1 MSIPT
6 DVDRL
11 RGELE
16 AAREVAEQHRLLI
29 EATDTGFVILD
40 EAGRVLDANAEY
52 VRLSGHAHLD
62 QLRGRPV
69 TDWTAPEDVERNAA
83 EVRRCLAGEAVRSL
97 EVVYLGPDGRRTPIE
112 INAMARRT
120 PSGPTILTVCRDAS
134 PRRRA
139 EEALRDSEHRYRAT
153 IDSMGEAIHVV
164 DADLRIELVNST
176 GETWFRRVGI
186 EGEVLGL
193 QVFEAFPFLTE
204 AVRDEYRQVF
214 ANAEPLITEERNW
227 VLGQE
232 VVTETRKIP
241 ILEGGRVAHV
251 VTVIRDVTEA
261 VHAQEKLRQ
270 TEKLDA
276 LGQLSSGI
284 AHDFNNE
291 LAAVLGYAELISNRT
306 EDPEL
311 QEYAA
316 LIAQVARRSA
326 ELIRQLLAFSRK
338 GRARS
343 VPVDVH
349 DLVREVATLLGR
361 TIDPRITIHL
371 SLEATRAV
379 TTGDPAQLQS
389 ALLNLALNARDAMP
403 DGGELTFATEVVRGE
418 TGEHLQIRVIDTGVG
433 MSEDVRRRLFE
444 PFFTTKGPGHGTGMG
459 LPAVYGTI
467 DDHRGTIQV
476 DSAPGRGATFTLL
489 LPLTDVA
496 GAPAMAAP
504 AEAVIRGRGHVLVAD
519 DVPTVLRVAC
529 DVLELLGYR
538 VTACP
543 DGAAALEVYR
553 GAWQT
558 IDLVLLDVMMPR
570 LDGASAL
577 AEMHRINPAIRAIL
591 ASGHPP
597 GPNEQRL
604 LAELGAG
611 FLQKPFTM
619 AELSRCV
626 ASMLDARLG

>member
-1 MSIPT
+1 MPA
-6 DVDRL
+6 DVNRL
-11 RGELE
+11 RSELE

-29 EATDTGFVILD
+29 EATDTGFVVLD
-40 EAGRVLDANAEY
+40 DGGRVLDANAEY
-52 VRLSGHAHLD
+52 VRLSGHTRLE
-62 QLRGRPV
+62 QIRGRPV

-83 EVRRCLAGEAVRSL
+83 EVRRCLAGEAVRGL
-97 EVVYLGPDGRRTPIE
+97 QVAYLGPDGRRTPIE
-112 INAMARRT
+112 INAMARRA
-120 PSGPTILTVCRDAS
+120 PSGLTILTVCRDGS

-139 EEALRDSEHRYRAT
+139 EEALRNSEQRYRDT

-164 DADLRIELVNST
+164 DAELRIELVNRT
-176 GETWFRRVGI
+176 GEAWFRRMGI

-204 AVRDEYRQVF
+204 AVHNEYRRVF
-214 ANAEPLITEERNW
+214 AGEGPLVTSERNSI
-227 VLGQE
+227 GGKE

-241 ILEGGRVAHV
+241 ILEGGRVARV
-251 VTVIRDVTEA
+251 VTVIRDITEA
-261 VHAQEKLRQ
+261 VHTQERLRQ

-276 LGQLSSGI
+276 LGQLASGI

-291 LAAVLGYAELISNRT
+291 LAAVLGYAELISSRT
-306 EDPEL
+306 EEPEL
-311 QEYAA
+311 REYAA

-338 GRARS
+338 GRVCS

-349 DLVREVATLLGR
+349 DLVREVATLLRR
-361 TIDPRITIHL
+361 TVDPRITIHL
-371 SLEATRAV
+371 SLEAKRAI

-403 DGGELTFATEVVRGE
+403 DGGELTFATEVVGGE
-418 TGEHLQIRVIDTGVG
+418 AGEHLQIRVIDTGVG
-433 MSEDVRRRLFE
+433 MSDEVRRRLFE

-467 DDHRGTIQV
+467 GDHRGTIQV
-476 DSAPGRGATFTLL
+476 DSSPGRGAMFTLL
-489 LPLTDVA
+489 LPLTDLA

-504 AEAVIRGRGHVLVAD
+504 PEAVVRGRGHVLVAD
-519 DVPTVLRVAC
+519 DVPTVLRVTC
-529 DVLELLGYR
+529 DVLKRLGYQ

-553 GAWQT
+553 GAWQS
-558 IDLVLLDVMMPR
+558 IDLVLLDVAMPR
-570 LDGASAL
+570 LDGPSAL
-577 AEMHRINPAIRAIL
+577 AEMHRISPAIRAIL

-597 GPNEQRL
+597 GQNEQRL
-604 LAELGAG
+604 LAELGAS

-626 ASMLDARLG
+626 AAALGAERG